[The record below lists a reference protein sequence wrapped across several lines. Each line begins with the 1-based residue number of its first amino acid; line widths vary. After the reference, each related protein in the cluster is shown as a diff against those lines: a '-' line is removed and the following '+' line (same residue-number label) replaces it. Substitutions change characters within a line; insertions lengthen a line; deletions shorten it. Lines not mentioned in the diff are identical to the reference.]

1 MGDPGAGGSEK
12 APVAPETDASAQET
26 GTGERPTSSTLG
38 VGSVIGIGCGIGV
51 VLLVLVATLMVFL
64 PHLR

>member
-1 MGDPGAGGSEK
+1 MGDLGAGESDD
-12 APVAPETDASAQET
+12 APVAPETDVSAPKT
-26 GTGERPTSSTLG
+26 GTGGRPTSSTLG

-51 VLLVLVATLMVFL
+51 VLLVLVAALMVFL